1 MLQTTIYRPISSLQE
16 ELSKIG
22 FIKYENLDESMKEKI
37 NLKNYYSDIA
47 LQSTCKD
54 INEMIHNFN
63 SSLVAHED
71 GIDSFMSIESG
82 DIIKVDDDKYYFVNS
97 VGISQI
103 ENFE

>member
-1 MLQTTIYRPISSLQE
+1 MIKASIYRPTSFLCG

-22 FIKYENLDESMKEKI
+22 FIKYENLDESIKKQI
-37 NLKNYYSDIA
+37 NIKNYYSDIG

-63 SSLVAHED
+63 SSLLAHED

-82 DIIKVDDDKYYFVNS
+82 DIIKVDDTKYYFVNS

-103 ENFE
+103 ENF